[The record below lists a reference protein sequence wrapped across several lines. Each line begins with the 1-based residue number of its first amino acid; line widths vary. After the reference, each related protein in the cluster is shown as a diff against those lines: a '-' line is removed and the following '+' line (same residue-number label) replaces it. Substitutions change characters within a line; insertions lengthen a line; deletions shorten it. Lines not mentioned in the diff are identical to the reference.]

1 MSPRSMGGQSLIMT
15 TTEYNEI
22 YINVFKAHQQLD
34 NECDDEYIRSLLGD
48 ILDHMILLRKH
59 NLLTEQS

>member
-1 MSPRSMGGQSLIMT
+1 MT

-22 YINVFKAHQQLD
+22 YINVFRAHQQLD